1 MEVKIHGQI
10 DLNEV
15 VEVKD
20 GHFPETLYNNLP
32 AILRAGTD
40 VLHGNDKEVYLV
52 SVLAAISSVLPNYK
66 TIYDNR
72 AVYSNLY
79 MFLVGLFGSGKG
91 AAIYAHIVVRPV
103 HKALRETEPPPETE
117 RNGDVKKQVRI
128 VLFLP
133 ANSTH
138 SGTVELM
145 ANNNGRG
152 CYIHEPE
159 ADAITRMLNQDY
171 GGQDDLFRAA
181 YHHDNITFF
190 RRKDNEYH
198 DIEEPKL
205 SILLT
210 GTPGQLRRFMPNL
223 ENGLLSRFN
232 YFMLESD
239 LGFKNVF
246 DNSNLDLTRHFY
258 QIGERILELYQY
270 LNTSTQPFYFEFT
283 DPQKAEFL
291 TYFQRLKTELIETLG
306 DSMAGIVNRYGLQF
320 TRLAMILTA
329 LRNFENKQLEQINY
343 CHDIDFQNAMELMEV
358 FIWHALNVYEDI
370 ANNGTLESLTEQK
383 RAYYNALP
391 KEFKTSEAL
400 ELAEVYSLAE
410 RSVKRFI
417 QNKQLFEYLK
427 HGQYKKRK

>member
-10 DLNEV
+10 DLNKV

-32 AILRAGTD
+32 AILRAGMD

-79 MFLVGLFGSGKG
+79 MFLVGSFGSGKG
-91 AAIYAHIVVRPV
+91 AAKYAKIQVSPV
-103 HKALRETEPPPETE
+103 HKALRETEPPAETE
-117 RNGDVKKQVRI
+117 RNGDVKKQIRI

-133 ANSTH
+133 ANSSK
-138 SGTVELM
+138 SGIIELL
-145 ANNNGRG
+145 ANNKGIG
-152 CYIHEPE
+152 FIFEPE
-159 ADAITRMLNQDY
+159 ADTLTIILKQDY
-171 GGQDDLFRAA
+171 GDFSDLLRAA
-181 YHHDNITFF
+181 YHHDDIPFF

-210 GTPGQLRRFMPNL
+210 GTPGQLRRFMQNL
-223 ENGLLSRFN
+223 ENGLLSRFI
-232 YFMLESD
+232 YFMLESE
-239 LGFKNVF
+239 LSFKNVF
-246 DNSNLDLTRHFY
+246 DNSNRDLTRHFY
-258 QIGERILELYQY
+258 KIGERILELYQY
-270 LNTSTQPFYFEFT
+270 LNTSTEPFYFEFT
-283 DPQKAEFL
+283 EPQKAEFL

-329 LRNFENKQLEQINY
+329 LRNFENNQLEQINY